1 MKVICDCGKVMIP
14 GGSQFGNISFQSFS
28 CECGK
33 SCALVYN
40 EKFEIRAVTGN
51 EDEEKKNKTKELMN
65 CIDLANI
72 KVYEKWTLEN
82 SYSQDKYSPWFLL
95 RTDIGFIKIGW
106 CYHVINIEYDDKLG
120 DIATKDSVIHGKGYV
135 HAWSYIKAV
144 EYLTNIRKKS
154 IYVNETIRVSLDL
167 QLYNVVMKRMKS
179 VFGEFEGEQLFN
191 RLYCLEAI
199 EGSNH
204 E

>member
-14 GGSQFGNISFQSFS
+14 GGGQFGNVNLQNFK

-33 SCALVYN
+33 TCTMVFN
-40 EKFEIRAVTGN
+40 EKFEIKAVTGN

-65 CIDLANI
+65 CIDLAGI

-106 CYHVINIEYDDKLG
+106 RYRVINIEYDETMG
-120 DIATKDSVIHGKGYV
+120 DIATKDDVTHGKGYV
-135 HAWSYIKAV
+135 HANSYSKAI
-144 EYLTNIRKKS
+144 EYLTNIHKKS
-154 IYVNETIRVSLDL
+154 IWINEPLRVSLDL
-167 QLYNVVMKRMKS
+167 QLYNIVMKIMKS
-179 VFGEFEGEQLFN
+179 VFGKFEGEQLFN
-191 RLYCLEAI
+191 RLYCLEVI
-199 EGSNH
+199 EVGNH